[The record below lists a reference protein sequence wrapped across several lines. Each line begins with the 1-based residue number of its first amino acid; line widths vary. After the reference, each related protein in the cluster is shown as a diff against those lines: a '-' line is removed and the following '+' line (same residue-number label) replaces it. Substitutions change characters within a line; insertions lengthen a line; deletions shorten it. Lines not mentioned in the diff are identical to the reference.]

1 MQSAAPVRPRIVP
14 GRRRGPLGGRRRR
27 SRSERQAPGPGPAA
41 VSASSR
47 PRSDGDRGPGRTASE
62 VVATSP
68 VPDRPRPPLVIRE
81 RDAELVELPSGGVF
95 RLPADAGA
103 TGHVLGANRLLLPEG
118 VDGAKPHLHA
128 RSTEFF
134 YVLDG
139 ELEVLLGEELT
150 TAGRGDPV
158 VVPPGL
164 PHAFGAAAHTV
175 ADLIAVITPG
185 VERFGY
191 FHHLRRIALG
201 RDTWGSLTP
210 LQDLYDV
217 HFVASRRWQ
226 DARG

>member
-1 MQSAAPVRPRIVP
+1 M
-14 GRRRGPLGGRRRR
+14 
-27 SRSERQAPGPGPAA
+27 
-41 VSASSR
+41 
-47 PRSDGDRGPGRTASE
+47 
-62 VVATSP
+62 VATSP

-95 RLPADAGA
+95 RLLADAGA

-139 ELEVLLGEELT
+139 ELEVLLGEEWT

-191 FHHLRRIALG
+191 FRHLRRIALG
-201 RDTWGSLTP
+201 QDAWDSLTP